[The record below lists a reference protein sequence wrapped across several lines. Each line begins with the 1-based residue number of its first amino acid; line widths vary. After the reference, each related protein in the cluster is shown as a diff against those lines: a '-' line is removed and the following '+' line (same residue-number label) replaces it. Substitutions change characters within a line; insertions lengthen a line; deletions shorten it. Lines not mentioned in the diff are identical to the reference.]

1 MEPNNCS
8 NKQTK
13 ELLDAVGFIWNH
25 SLSFL
30 NSMALKCAIQLGIS
44 DAIKKHGKPMTL
56 DDLTTS
62 LSIPL
67 NKASSLHQMMRLL
80 VHNNFY
86 TSQILSTTG
95 EQVYDL
101 TLNSELLLK
110 DHPLTHAP
118 LALIGITPQL
128 TEPSHNFASWFQSHD
143 QSCESSFH
151 VAQGMHLYKGMPSDA
166 KLNDLFNLAMA
177 SDSRLI
183 SSLLLVNDEFKRLV
197 HGIESIVDVGGGT
210 GTMVKAIAEAFP
222 EMNCILF
229 DQPHVVNNL
238 EQPNETRNLSY
249 VAGDMF
255 KAIPQ
260 ANVVLLK
267 WILHN
272 WSDENCIKI
281 LEKCKEAIPS
291 REKGGKL
298 LTIDMVVGIPTD
310 DENHTKSQFLADIQM
325 SYLFG
330 GKERTEQQWK
340 ILFDKAGFC
349 DYVILPILGSRS
361 VIEVFPA

>member
-1 MEPNNCS
+1 MEPNHCS

-56 DDLTTS
+56 VELTNS
-62 LSIPL
+62 LSIHP

-86 TSQILSTTG
+86 TTQILPTG
-95 EQVYDL
+95 EEAYDL

-128 TEPSHNFASWFQSHD
+128 TEPSHHFASWFQSHD

-151 VAQGMHLYKGMPSDA
+151 VAQGMHLYKGMPSDT

-183 SSLLLVNDEFKRLV
+183 SSLLLTNNKFKALIQ
-197 HGIESIVDVGGGT
+197 GIESIVDVGGGT

-222 EMNCILF
+222 EVNCILF

-238 EQPNETRNLSY
+238 QLNEIRNLTY

-255 KAIPQ
+255 KSIPQ

-298 LTIDMVVGIPTD
+298 LIIDMVVGIPINN
-310 DENHTKSQFLADIQM
+310 ENHSRSQFLADIQM

-340 ILFDKAGFC
+340 FLFDKAGFC
-349 DYVILPILGSRS
+349 DYNILPILGSRS